1 MQGSTTICCAPS
13 REIGHGL
20 DATRTRQDDSS
31 LAGRRLSQ
39 LMSRRWVACLRMLHH
54 CPTSCSTG
62 ASARHMI
69 VDAATRTPA
78 VIAWWI
84 ARYAPVAR
92 ISDRR
97 NSRTTRVLT
106 ISPPAIW
113 LKRKC
118 KSTTSSSDDLKAI
131 SERERRFGSGCSL
144 GNSGL
149 NQPMRQLHRRTSAG
163 IGNTQER

>member
-1 MQGSTTICCAPS
+1 LRRSLSARRPALLRAISTCAPS

-20 DATRTRQDDSS
+20 DATRTRQDVSS

-69 VDAATRTPA
+69 IDAATRTPA

-84 ARYAPVAR
+84 ARYALVAG
-92 ISDRR
+92 ISDHR

-113 LKRKC
+113 LARKC
-118 KSTTSSSDDLKAI
+118 KSTTSSSDDLKGSLSASGDLAAVVPLVTAASI
-131 SERERRFGSGCSL
+131 SL
-144 GNSGL
+144 
-149 NQPMRQLHRRTSAG
+149 
-163 IGNTQER
+163 